1 MGFGYTYPARF
12 CFATRRRLDFSSVIH
27 CIFSRFALLIIMDPA
42 MMLDKLLTRM
52 AVDDRVYFAVVAA
65 GGLVIMLLLKMIA
78 GCLTGPKKMTKT
90 QIKKNKKAAKQR
102 AKEKN
107 VSNAVKKL
115 KEQAD
120 DISAFIA
127 STDSASK
134 TAAVEEED
142 EGPPPIQF
150 STKALAKVTSK
161 KKKKNKQAADDDMFN
176 FSGKSSKKKKAKAP
190 TGAAGKTSTGGS
202 GKDTSDDKPSKTP
215 QLNQQEIDDGW
226 EVAAVSKKH
235 HKKPKAKSQETKAAE
250 SGKAKITVDAR
261 KIGIL
266 IGPKGSTLHAIQDA
280 TNVQINV
287 PRGGEGSTSTVTIEG
302 SAEGIANARAAI
314 KDLFEKGYCSYTTG
328 DDFAEDF
335 VMVHPSYFP
344 DLIGKNGRIIK
355 AIQDSVG
362 ARLNIPKIASGT
374 ASASRARVA
383 ITGPKQSVQVAK
395 DIVYSIMQFYHHE
408 ITHPGMI
415 HETVDIPEYNRS
427 LIIGTKGSVIHHI
440 QNNWGV
446 NVVMPSDYSLNQNC
460 LVVGAPDSVKAAKKY
475 ILKLLHEAEEEYN
488 AQQEEHGLG
497 LDDGD
502 DDWVGVERTGDGG
515 DAWGTSAEGW

>member
-1 MGFGYTYPARF
+1 M
-12 CFATRRRLDFSSVIH
+12 
-27 CIFSRFALLIIMDPA
+27 
-42 MMLDKLLTRM
+42 
-52 AVDDRVYFAVVAA
+52 
-65 GGLVIMLLLKMIA
+65 
-78 GCLTGPKKMTKT
+78 
-90 QIKKNKKAAKQR
+90 
-102 AKEKN
+102 
-107 VSNAVKKL
+107 SN
-115 KEQAD
+115 
-120 DISAFIA
+120 
-127 STDSASK
+127 
-134 TAAVEEED
+134 
-142 EGPPPIQF
+142 
-150 STKALAKVTSK
+150 
-161 KKKKNKQAADDDMFN
+161 
-176 FSGKSSKKKKAKAP
+176 
-190 TGAAGKTSTGGS
+190 GGS
-202 GKDTSDDKPSKTP
+202 GKDTSEDGPSKIP
-215 QLNQQEIDDGW
+215 KLNQQEIDDGW
-226 EVAAVSKKH
+226 EVAVVSKKH
-235 HKKPKAKSQETKAAE
+235 HKKPKAKSQETTAAE
-250 SGKAKITVDAR
+250 SGKAKFTVDAR

-287 PRGGEGSTSTVTIEG
+287 PRGGEGATSSVTIEG

-362 ARLNIPKIASGT
+362 ARLNIPKIDSGA

-383 ITGPKQSVQVAK
+383 ITGPKQGVQVAK

-415 HETVDIPEYNRS
+415 HETVDIPDYNRS

-460 LVVGAPDSVKAAKKY
+460 LVVGAPGAVKGAKKY
-475 ILKLLHEAEEEYN
+475 ILKLLHEAEEQYN